1 MPPYFGLPL
10 DRRSWLLLDLSGG
23 VSHCSWYSGLPIP
36 SYLIRD
42 SSHPGPSFLRVS
54 TWQCQYP
61 AATVTDGT
69 GQERRY
75 RSWLVLSRGTMSWC
89 YQLEWRWKLSSRRQP
104 HGCLLGVSAPLAT
117 IDPALGEKI
126 LGDSR
131 SNDWHPYRAWDLRC
145 RCFNGPGAFRE
156 GLRPLLLRR
165 PPEKPIFGFGRR
177 APKKNKSANWSP
189 PKPIFLFLGRFSL
202 GGAFVFFKD
211 PPPPLPPLPPPL
223 PPPHPPLQYWAEGR
237 SPCVGLGDSFRTA
250 EKKW

>member
-23 VSHCSWYSGLPIP
+23 VSHCSWYPGLPKP

-69 GQERRY
+69 GPERRY

-126 LGDSR
+126 PGDSR

-177 APKKNKSANWSP
+177 K
-189 PKPIFLFLGRFSL
+189 
-202 GGAFVFFKD
+202 
-211 PPPPLPPLPPPL
+211 
-223 PPPHPPLQYWAEGR
+223 
-237 SPCVGLGDSFRTA
+237 TA
-250 EKKW
+250 V

>member
-69 GQERRY
+69 GPERRY

-165 PPEKPIFGFGRR
+165 PPEKPIFGFRRR

-202 GGAFVFFKD
+202 GG
-211 PPPPLPPLPPPL
+211 
-223 PPPHPPLQYWAEGR
+223 G
-237 SPCVGLGDSFRTA
+237 GGGG
-250 EKKW
+250 